1 MNGLIGYTGF
11 VGSNIKQQFDIDYC
25 FNTANSDKI
34 TNYEYD
40 ILFCAAPS
48 AVKWKANQDPY
59 TDTQYIL
66 NLVKSLEGVKAQRF
80 ILFSTID
87 VYATFPKTEEDKPDI
102 YDTSF
107 YGKNRILLEN
117 YIINMFNNHHII
129 RLPGLFGQGLKK
141 NIIFDLLNNNVTNV
155 INVNDSYQWF
165 YLQDLHKVTKY
176 VMDNNIKIYNV
187 ATEPITNLELIR
199 YTNIVLNQ
207 DYLMNTI
214 SKTKYDI
221 KSIYNTNY
229 LYTKIEMLEKLNEFI
244 SIKHSI

>member
-1 MNGLIGYTGF
+1 M
-11 VGSNIKQQFDIDYC
+11 
-25 FNTANSDKI
+25 
-34 TNYEYD
+34 
-40 ILFCAAPS
+40 
-48 AVKWKANQDPY
+48 
-59 TDTQYIL
+59 
-66 NLVKSLEGVKAQRF
+66 
-80 ILFSTID
+80 
-87 VYATFPKTEEDKPDI
+87 
-102 YDTSF
+102 
-107 YGKNRILLEN
+107 
-117 YIINMFNNHHII
+117 
-129 RLPGLFGQGLKK
+129 KK